1 MKIKSAFD
9 VFELL
14 GAYAPSATLAL
25 FFEFEL
31 FWRLTEKPRT
41 ADEIAEDL

>member
-25 FFEFEL
+25 AFEFGQYWQL
-31 FWRLTEKPRT
+31 AEKPRT